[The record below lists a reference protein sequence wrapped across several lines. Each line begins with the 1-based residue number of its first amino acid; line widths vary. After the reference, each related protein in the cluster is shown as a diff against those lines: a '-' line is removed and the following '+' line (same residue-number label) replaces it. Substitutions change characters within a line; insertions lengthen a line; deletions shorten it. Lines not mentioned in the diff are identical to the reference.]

1 MDVLWQ
7 DISLLLIC
15 VWGFFQGKSPSRLS
29 KTPEDENQNQN
40 AILTQEVSKSEEKA
54 TPDDDIG

>member
-1 MDVLWQ
+1 MA

-15 VWGFFQGKSPSRLS
+15 VWSFFFQGKSPSRLS

-40 AILTQEVSKSEEKA
+40 AILTQEISKSEGEA
-54 TPDDDIG
+54 TPDDDLG